1 MQQGRRLV
9 KHSSALYLL
18 LMLTLFTSGGAS
30 CGFLSRN
37 SDPLAPVVF
46 VGPPTLDDIIS
57 ATNTNSAAVRQL
69 YSDSVTLSAT
79 GVPVSL
85 RANLAMERPR
95 RFRLRAKL
103 VGPELDVGSNDEL
116 FWTWAKSD
124 PDRAIYFARHEQFAE
139 GAARRG
145 LPIGVDWL
153 IDAMG
158 LVQLDPAGIHEGP
171 TPRQDGTISIRS
183 QIMRDN
189 RPYSRVLVLDAKH
202 GWILEQQ
209 VLDSDGRMLALARCS
224 AHRFYQEVGASLPHH
239 VQIEIPTARLGFQL
253 DVSRYTVNQL
263 NADASQLWTL
273 PYFGEGYRPVDLGAQ
288 DLQFSQPAVTTSQ
301 HHGWVQNVDDRRSA
315 YRPSYRGVNL
325 R

>member
-1 MQQGRRLV
+1 MKRL
-9 KHSSALYLL
+9 SALYLL

-30 CGFLSRN
+30 CRFLSRDN
-37 SDPLAPVVF
+37 DPLAPVIF
-46 VGPPTLDDIIS
+46 VGPPTLDDVIS

-69 YSDSVTLSAT
+69 QSDSVTLSAT

-124 PDRAIYFARHEQFAE
+124 PERAIYFARHDQFAE
-139 GAARRG
+139 SASRRG
-145 LPIGVDWL
+145 LPLGVDWL
-153 IDAMG
+153 IEAMG
-158 LVQLDPAGIHEGP
+158 LVHLDPAGIHEGP
-171 TPRQDGTISIRS
+171 TPRQDGSTVIRS
-183 QIMRDN
+183 QIVRDN
-189 RPYSRVLVLDAKH
+189 RPYTRMLVVDAKY

-209 VLDSDGRMLALARCS
+209 VLDAEGRTLALSRCS
-224 AHRFYQEVGASLPHH
+224 EHRFYQEAGASLPHR
-239 VQIEIPTARLGFQL
+239 VQIEIPAARLSFQL
-253 DVSRYTVNQL
+253 DVNRYTVNQL

-273 PYFGEGYRPVDLGAQ
+273 PYFGDGYRLVDLGALDMQ
-288 DLQFSQPAVTTSQ
+288 ASRRATGAMQ
-301 HHGWVQNVDDRRSA
+301 HHGWVQTVDDRRSA
-315 YRPSYRGVNL
+315 YRPRYRGVDL